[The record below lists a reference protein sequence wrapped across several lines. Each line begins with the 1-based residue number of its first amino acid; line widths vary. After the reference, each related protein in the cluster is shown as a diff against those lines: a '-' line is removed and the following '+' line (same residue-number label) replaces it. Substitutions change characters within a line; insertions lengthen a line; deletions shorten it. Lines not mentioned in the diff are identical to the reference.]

1 VIARMEDDMKK
12 VATPARFSTA
22 PPGVA
27 GAAELQSRHAL
38 GGADFSLAIGRRVAL
53 LFGEQ
58 LMQRVA
64 ARRAQADTEATHG
77 RSMSPA

>member
-1 VIARMEDDMKK
+1 MKPI
-12 VATPARFSTA
+12 ATPARFPTA

-27 GAAELQSRHAL
+27 GAAEHLSSRPL
-38 GGADFSLAIGRRVAL
+38 GGAAFSLAIGKRVAL

-64 ARRAQADTEATHG
+64 ERLAQAKPEATHG
-77 RSMSPA
+77 RSVSSP